1 MAKSKLTAEEKKR
14 GLAYLTKLHDKY
26 ESIGQDFFDYLEG
39 LLHSK
44 GLKYW
49 EYIQIDALH
58 GLQIPKTNFPDEVI
72 FITYHQITE
81 LYFKLIKHELSQLVE
96 EKNKEF
102 EEVKNWHKRI
112 ARVNN
117 YMRHLCSSFDI
128 MKTGMDPFEF
138 RLFRMALLPAS
149 GFQAVSFR
157 HIEIMSTNLL
167 NLLSK
172 NYEPQPYS
180 PAEEY
185 YDNIY
190 WKGGGIVSGSG
201 KKTLTLTDFEEKY
214 DRELLEWIEIYRK
227 RNLAYLY
234 ENASAEIKKDKK
246 LKQLLKSYDEHFN
259 IFWKLSHLMA
269 SGRHLPKEDTGTGG
283 TNWRKYLPPKFQSIH
298 FFPTIWTAKEKKEWG
313 KTGILKEFKNRFE
326 KNWMKE

>member
-1 MAKSKLTAEEKKR
+1 MARSKLSAKDKER
-14 GLAYLTKLHDKY
+14 GLEYLTNLHSKY

-58 GLQIPKTNFPDEVI
+58 GLQIPKTNFPDEII

-81 LYFKLIKHELSQLVE
+81 LYFKLIKHELFQLTD
-96 EKNKEF
+96 EKESEF
-102 EEVKNWHKRI
+102 LKNENWHKRL

-117 YMRHLCSSFDI
+117 YMRHLCNSFDV
-128 MKTGMDPFEF
+128 MKTGMDPHEF

-157 HIEIMSTNLL
+157 HIEIMSTELINLL
-167 NLLSK
+167 DK
-172 NYEPQPYS
+172 KHEPQPYT
-180 PAEEY
+180 PIEEY

-190 WKGGGIVSGSG
+190 WKSGGIVSKTGQ
-201 KKTLTLTDFEEKY
+201 KTLTLTDFEEKY
-214 DRELLEWIEIYRK
+214 DRELLEWIEIYKK

-234 ENASAEIKKDKK
+234 EKSATEIKEDEKI
-246 LKQLLKSYDEHFN
+246 KQLLRAYDEHFN

-269 SGRHLPKEDTGTGG
+269 SGRHLPSEGTGTGG
-283 TNWRKYLPPKFQSIH
+283 TNSRTYLPPKFHSIQ
-298 FFPTIWTAKEKKEWG
+298 FPHPFG
-313 KTGILKEFKNRFE
+313 PMSR
-326 KNWMKE
+326 